1 MSDEEGDFWKAR
13 KDFLSYMLYTK
24 GSSKGTCYAYNS
36 DLGIWGRWLEEAGH
50 DWRHCSHVEVEQFI
64 SWQMRDRGVKPH
76 IVSRRSSC
84 LSTFYR
90 WAKKNGLVQE
100 DPIYLADKPKR
111 PHRIPVWLEREEQ
124 ERLQAAARNIDDL
137 PENIFGKTREHIL
150 ETRRRYDFLFGLI
163 QNSGL
168 RISEALS
175 LRVRDVR
182 QVSGVAKSV
191 RVIGKGNKERMVP
204 LPDTFGQVFGLW
216 LQDRSR
222 DDFVFAKKP
231 GEKAV
236 GARAA
241 RAYLN
246 RLVEKAKIDK
256 EVTPHKLRH
265 TYATR
270 LLEAGVELVDIQAL
284 LGHVNLST
292 TQIYTHVSE
301 ERMASVVAKLGG

>member
-1 MSDEEGDFWKAR
+1 MTEPTDIWQAR
-13 KDFLSYMLYTK
+13 KDFLSHLLYAK
-24 GSSKGTCYAYNS
+24 GYSKGTCYGYNS
-36 DLGIWGRWLEEAGH
+36 DIGIWGSWLEDAGH
-50 DWRHCSHVEVEQFI
+50 DWRRCSHVEVEQWI
-64 SWQMRDRGVKPH
+64 SWQMRERGVKPH

-84 LSTFYR
+84 LSSFYR
-90 WAKKNGLVQE
+90 WAKKNGLVE
-100 DPIYLADKPKR
+100 NDPIYLADKPKR

-124 ERLQAAARNIDDL
+124 QRLQAAARDIDDL
-137 PENIFGKTREHIL
+137 PENIFGKTRENIL

-168 RISEALS
+168 RITEALS

-182 QVSGVAKSV
+182 QVNGIAKSV
-191 RVIGKGNKERMVP
+191 RVIGKGNKERVVP

-216 LQDRSR
+216 LTDRAR

-231 GEKAV
+231 GGPAA

-246 RLVEKAKIDK
+246 RLVEKAGIDK
-256 EVTPHKLRH
+256 HCSPHKLRH

-270 LLEAGVELVDIQAL
+270 LLESGAELVDIQAL

-292 TQIYTHVSE
+292 TQIYTHVGE
-301 ERMASVVAKLGG
+301 DRMADVVSKL